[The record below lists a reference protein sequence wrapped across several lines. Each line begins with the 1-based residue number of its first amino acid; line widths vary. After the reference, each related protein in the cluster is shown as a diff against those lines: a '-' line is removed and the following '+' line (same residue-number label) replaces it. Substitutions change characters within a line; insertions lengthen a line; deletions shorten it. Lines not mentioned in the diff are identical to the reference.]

1 MIHFNSSK
9 ILIPVD
15 FSETSELAIRHGAY
29 IAKLSKGDVYLL
41 HVINAQYMAQ
51 NMFVPLMQFTANN
64 DIENK
69 AEQKLAQLAEEFK
82 LEHDVKIEFIIK
94 TGNPSNE
101 IVNVAKE
108 IDASLIVM
116 GTHGYSPLEE
126 LVIGSNAL
134 KVLTKSHCPT
144 MAMSSEALHEGYNKI
159 LLPIDTSAHT
169 RQKVNYT
176 LEMAKKFNAMVCAL
190 ALLSQGEEHEKPSI
204 ELIIHQIEKLAKEKG
219 VSFSSDVLNNVKNR
233 ATATVDYTQK
243 IDADLLVIM
252 TDQDAELSGFFLGPY
267 AQQVIHLSKVPV
279 IAIKPID
286 STSTTDVTMLSGTL
300 GI

>member
-15 FSETSELAIRHGAY
+15 FSETSQLAIKHGAF
-29 IAKLSKGDVYLL
+29 IAQLTKGDLYLL

-51 NMFVPLMQFTANN
+51 NMFVPLIQFNAHNN
-64 DIENK
+64 IEDK
-69 AEQKLAQLAEEFK
+69 AEVKLAQLVEE
-82 LEHDVKIEFIIK
+82 VKTEYNLKIQFIVK
-94 TGNPSNE
+94 SGNPSTE
-101 IVNVAKE
+101 IVSVAKE
-108 IDASLIVM
+108 IGASLIIM

-126 LVIGSNAL
+126 LVIGSTAL
-134 KVLTKSHCPT
+134 KVLTKSVCPT
-144 MAMSSEALHEGYNKI
+144 MAMSGEADHKGYSRI

-176 LEMAKKFNAMVCAL
+176 LEMAKKFSATVHAVAIL
-190 ALLSQGEEHEKPSI
+190 GAGEESEKPSI
-204 ELIIHQIEKLAKEKG
+204 ELIMHQIEKLAHEKN
-219 VSFSSDVLNNVKNR
+219 VAFHSDVISNVKNR
-233 ATATVDYTQK
+233 ATATVNYSQK
-243 IDADLLVIM
+243 TGADMIVIM

-279 IAIKPID
+279 IAIKPME
-286 STSTTDVTMLSGTL
+286 TSSETDMSILSGTA